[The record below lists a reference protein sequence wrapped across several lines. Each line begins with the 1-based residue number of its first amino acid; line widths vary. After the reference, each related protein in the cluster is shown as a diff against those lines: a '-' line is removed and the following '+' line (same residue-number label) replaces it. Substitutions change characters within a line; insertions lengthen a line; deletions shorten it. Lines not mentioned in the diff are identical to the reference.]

1 MRCATLLELLPSP
14 AACTRSAHPYRHVR
28 AADRQLEFWR
38 HSWLNTNGIDMHAV
52 LKSFPECLQA
62 DICLHLNRNLLLT
75 CPSFSKASQGARA
88 TKLKPF
94 LSSPLAIAIVSICDI
109 VSYSSHF
116 NYGSRTNVLVLYCT
130 YRIYSTVQYCT
141 LIITIRIL

>member
-1 MRCATLLELLPSP
+1 ML
-14 AACTRSAHPYRHVR
+14 RSSSL

-75 CPSFSKASQGARA
+75 CPSFSKASQGTEPAHLLPPA
-88 TKLKPF
+88 P
-94 LSSPLAIAIVSICDI
+94 P
-109 VSYSSHF
+109 SH
-116 NYGSRTNVLVLYCT
+116 
-130 YRIYSTVQYCT
+130 
-141 LIITIRIL
+141 